1 MAGISKKSLY
11 GVMAT
16 YYIYKHEDEC
26 VVKSAEISDTLKI
39 PKNYLEQILLL
50 LKKNDILKST
60 RGANGGY
67 QLKKDSED
75 ISILQ
80 IIEVLDGGFF
90 EIQIEEKKCV
100 LSNFWQDMTKDIRKV
115 LNVPISK
122 LDDYNVNEYFG
133 CCEV

>member
-16 YYIYKHEDEC
+16 YYIYKHQGEY

-50 LKKNDILKST
+50 LKKSDILKST

-67 QLKKDSED
+67 QLRKSSND

-80 IIEVLDGGFF
+80 IIEALDGGFF
-90 EIQIEEKKCV
+90 EIQIEESKCV
-100 LSNFWQDMTKDIRKV
+100 LSQFWQDMTTDVRAV
-115 LNVPISK
+115 LDVPITK
-122 LDDYNVNEYFG
+122 LDSYNIDEYFG
-133 CCEV
+133 CCQV